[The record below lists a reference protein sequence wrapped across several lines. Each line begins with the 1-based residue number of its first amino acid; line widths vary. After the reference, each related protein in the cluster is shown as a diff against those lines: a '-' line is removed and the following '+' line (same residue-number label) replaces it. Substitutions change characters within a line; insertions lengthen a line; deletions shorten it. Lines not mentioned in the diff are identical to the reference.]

1 MPSFVSRLE
10 ESIFAAA
17 WVRNQDLIETGS
29 EEGRRWAYERSE
41 RAVELFRE
49 AEREAAKR
57 AIPVAHPLRKTTA
70 HE

>member
-17 WVRNQDLIETGS
+17 FVHFAHHCGVRTVDECEVTMRMSTELV
-29 EEGRRWAYERSE
+29 ER
-41 RAVELFRE
+41 FRE